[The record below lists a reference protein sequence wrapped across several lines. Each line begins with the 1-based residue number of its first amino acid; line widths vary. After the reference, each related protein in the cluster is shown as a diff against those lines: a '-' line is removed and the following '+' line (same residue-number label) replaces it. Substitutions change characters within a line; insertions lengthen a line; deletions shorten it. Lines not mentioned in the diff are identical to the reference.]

1 MRVLKLY
8 RDYLVYV
15 CSEKFFPDGNEK
27 HSLYPRINFFCTI
40 GEAIIPITF
49 SPYIILVI

>member
-27 HSLYPRINFFCTI
+27 HSLYPRINFSLVKRLFRSH
-40 GEAIIPITF
+40 
-49 SPYIILVI
+49 SPYI